1 MKFQLDN
8 LIEEHKNLETQLSD
22 PSVYSDQ
29 KKMKDLIIKKKNLDS
44 VVELYI
50 KYKKINSDLTDAKD
64 LLKTESDEEMKD
76 MLKMEIHELEDQ
88 IPSLEEKIQ
97 LELLPKDPADSKN
110 VMLEV
115 RAGTGGDEA
124 ALFAGELAES
134 YMIFAK
140 SEGFSTEVIDEAKN
154 DVGGTKEIVIKVK
167 GEWAYSRFKFE
178 SGTHRVQRI
187 PTTESKGR
195 VHTSAVTVAILP
207 EADEIDV
214 EIRDEDLDIST
225 TRASG
230 AGGQHVNKTESA
242 IRMVHIPTWVTVECQ
257 DQRSQLKNKNKAL
270 EILRSRVYALEIEK
284 QQKELSS
291 ARLAQVGSGDRSEK
305 IRTYNFP
312 QDRVTDHRIGQN
324 FSNLPGIMTGTLGHI
339 IDALAAEDQARK
351 LAQASWEKTD

>member
-8 LIEEHKNLETQLSD
+8 LIQEHKNLETQLSD
-22 PSVYSDQ
+22 PAVYSDQ
-29 KKMKDLIIKKKNLDS
+29 AKMKDLMIKKKNLDL

-50 KYKKINSDLTDAKD
+50 EYKKVNSDLEDAKE
-64 LLKTESDEEMKD
+64 LIKSETDEEMRE
-76 MLKMEIHELEDQ
+76 MLKLEISEIEEK
-88 IPSLEEKIQ
+88 IPDLEEKIQ

-140 SEGFSTEVIDEAKN
+140 SEGFSTEIIEEAKN
-154 DVGGTKEIVIKVK
+154 DVGGTKEIIIKIK
-167 GEWAYSRFKFE
+167 GEGAYSRFKFE

-214 EIRDEDLDIST
+214 EIRDEDLEIST

-242 IRMVHIPTWVTVECQ
+242 IRMVHIPTGIVVECQ

-270 EILRSRVYALEIEK
+270 QILRSRVYALKIAE

-291 ARLAQVGSGDRSEK
+291 ARLEQVGSGDRSEK

-312 QDRVTDHRIGQN
+312 QDRVTDHRIGQS
-324 FSNLPGIMTGTLGHI
+324 FSNLPGVMTGNLGNI

-351 LAQASWEKTD
+351 LAAASGS